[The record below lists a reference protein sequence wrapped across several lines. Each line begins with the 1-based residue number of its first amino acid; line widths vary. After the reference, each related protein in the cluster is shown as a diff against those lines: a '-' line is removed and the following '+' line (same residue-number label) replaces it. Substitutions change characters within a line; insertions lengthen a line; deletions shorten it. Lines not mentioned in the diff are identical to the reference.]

1 MIGID
6 LPPTVA
12 GLDQDLGLALP
23 DEITPIGPR
32 NRGRAAG
39 RDGDHHVLRAGA
51 SSRPRSVALELPRV
65 EVPFP
70 ELAVEG
76 VVHENTS
83 ARNIFG
89 PDALTEGRARSSAR
103 VEEILAPRLRADGVD
118 AEEVPTARR
127 SAREDRVRH
136 R

>member
-23 DEITPIGPR
+23 DEIPPIGPR

-39 RDGDHHVLRAGA
+39 RDRDHHGLRAGA

-70 ELAVEG
+70 ELAVER
-76 VVHENTS
+76 VVHEDPA
-83 ARNIFG
+83 ARDVGG
-89 PDALTEGRARSSAR
+89 PDALAKGRTRSSAR
-103 VEEILAPRLRADGVD
+103 VEEIPAPRLRADGVD
-118 AEEVPTARR
+118 
-127 SAREDRVRH
+127 
-136 R
+136 